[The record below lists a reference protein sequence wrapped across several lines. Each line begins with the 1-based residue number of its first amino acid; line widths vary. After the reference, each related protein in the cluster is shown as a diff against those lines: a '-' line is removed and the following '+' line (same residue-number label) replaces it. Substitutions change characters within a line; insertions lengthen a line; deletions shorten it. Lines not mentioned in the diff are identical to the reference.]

1 MLGATAGLVV
11 FTLIRRKKADTDTR
25 MEDNN
30 PDYGIYDYAGA
41 YSNVTDNNDYYA
53 V

>member
-11 FTLIRRKKADTDTR
+11 FTLNRRRKADTATRIEDT
-25 MEDNN
+25 N
-30 PDYGIYDYAGA
+30 PDYGIYNYDGA